1 MIPLQEQEEWLSDY
15 VQFGTPPLSRRGVR
29 LIGGFDFRR
38 GPFGLSFHEQDRTA
52 DDEHLAAFYGREAYE
67 KESMQ
72 AACDNRNA
80 FTRPLYRSTD
90 AFVPD
95 KLALDLFAREPAVV
109 PQLAH
114 GGMQRRHDSVDD
126 QRRLR
131 PRPS

>member
-1 MIPLQEQEEWLSDY
+1 M
-15 VQFGTPPLSRRGVR
+15 T
-29 LIGGFDFRR
+29 
-38 GPFGLSFHEQDRTA
+38 
-52 DDEHLAAFYGREAYE
+52 EHLAAFYGREAYE

-80 FTRPLYRSTD
+80 FIGGQLYRSTD

-95 KLALDLFAREPAVV
+95 KLALDLFARMNRQVV